1 MCASLAIGDSRS
13 TNPALYTGLGTR
25 PIVMEWF
32 EFLDLKPHG
41 SPFNSTSA
49 YPKNRPAS
57 YFLEARRCPPALP
70 SRGTSNPEISLEIT
84 SRGEYAALF
93 DPCFPP
99 LNPTT
104 PQKRRS
110 LVELCLPPFL
120 VADGP
125 SDQVAW
131 VEFSST
137 ALREECAPST
147 RAATFFAR
155 PPYTTFLKEQLRSFN
170 LEGYSGR

>member
-93 DPCFPP
+93 TIRP
-99 LNPTT
+99 LFSASQLDYAAKKAKPGGALSSAILRG
-104 PQKRRS
+104 RRT
-110 LVELCLPPFL
+110 VR
-120 VADGP
+120 P
-125 SDQVAW
+125 SRV
-131 VEFSST
+131 
-137 ALREECAPST
+137 
-147 RAATFFAR
+147 
-155 PPYTTFLKEQLRSFN
+155 
-170 LEGYSGR
+170 G